1 MAYYTSLYGITF
13 MIINVIALS
22 CLDIITKTLNQS
34 LSPNIIVFL
43 YKFTLF
49 LIITPWIFSR
59 GLFYLKTKKLHVH
72 FFRSTFSVIGSI
84 FFTTG
89 LKYISIAD
97 AAALENIQYLVIV
110 FAGMF
115 IFKEK
120 VTKTKILA
128 ALLGLIGAVLIV
140 HPSLFFYD
148 YTAEIS
154 FNQGYIY
161 IFLAIFFWALNSLS
175 VKILGNTESNQTQMF
190 YLLFIS
196 SILSGYSA
204 LLTWSDV
211 DILGY
216 DLKIIP
222 HTIDFAN
229 LNIQY
234 EHLYLIGLMAA
245 LYFVHGVAYF
255 NALKY
260 ELSIVI
266 PFRYTKLIFS
276 GLLSY
281 LFFEDTHSTT
291 SYFGYILV
299 TISGLILVKYEIRR
313 KRQQQFQLKRS
324 TEV

>member
-1 MAYYTSLYGITF
+1 ML
-13 MIINVIALS
+13 
-22 CLDIITKTLNQS
+22 
-34 LSPNIIVFL
+34 
-43 YKFTLF
+43 
-49 LIITPWIFSR
+49 
-59 GLFYLKTKKLHVH
+59 
-72 FFRSTFSVIGSI
+72 
-84 FFTTG
+84 
-89 LKYISIAD
+89 
-97 AAALENIQYLVIV
+97 
-110 FAGMF
+110 
-115 IFKEK
+115 
-120 VTKTKILA
+120 
-128 ALLGLIGAVLIV
+128 
-140 HPSLFFYD
+140 
-148 YTAEIS
+148 
-154 FNQGYIY
+154 
-161 IFLAIFFWALNSLS
+161 
-175 VKILGNTESNQTQMF
+175 